1 MPGPIAAVNCGEVFV
16 KNVQMDFADAK
27 GVGKA
32 FFNNSTRYMGDLGAT
47 PGVFAAVGGYS
58 FSLLGGLL
66 GSIGNG
72 VANLV
77 PGDPSCYAQAEK
89 LERQDFDMRVAQTQ
103 AKWQRD
109 PVEIPGA
116 PAAPQNLRVE

>member
-1 MPGPIAAVNCGEVFV
+1 MPGPIIPINCGEVFV

-27 GVGKA
+27 GIGKA
-32 FFNNSTRYMGDLGAT
+32 FFNNSTRYFGDFGAI
-47 PGVFAAVGGYS
+47 PGVFAAAGGYTFSLVGGV
-58 FSLLGGLL
+58 L

-89 LERQDFDMRVAQTQ
+89 LERQDFDKRVAQTQ
-103 AKWQRD
+103 AKWQKD

-116 PAAPQNLRVE
+116 PAAPQDFWVE